1 MTSGIL
7 EPQSAGTAPGAAV
20 PTAPPAAGD
29 SGLGEALRTIRKR
42 KWIILAFIV
51 AGLAYGW
58 YKSSTQVRLY
68 VASGTIEIG
77 TGSTKA
83 FSLSAATQGTENTS
97 SINTEVAILKSDALL
112 LTIARDLD
120 LANNPDF
127 MGSKGP
133 MPHLSLDDPAIRQG
147 VIGILNGDLIVATV
161 PKTNL
166 VRITCSTLNAKLSAD
181 IVNKL
186 IAEYIQRSIKA
197 RVEATTRASEFLS
210 PQLRELKQQVE
221 DSQTRLIDL
230 GRKLGI
236 TGVGADAQAGPSNNL
251 TALTSALGQAQIRRI
266 LSQSRYQTLNNTEAN
281 AVDNSIDPAAGSAA
295 STAPSPLA
303 SLRSERETAEAQY
316 AELTANLGPRMP
328 AVKALHAHIEALNK
342 AITEEQNRLLIQARQ
357 NVAAARTDEETL
369 HSALDTERA
378 DAYKRRDDLIAYN
391 FRQREYESLQRLYD
405 ALYERLRTASVQAGL
420 ESTEIDVVDTAS
432 PPVAPS
438 LQPRSTML
446 VINTV
451 VLGILGIIVAFIVD
465 SLDTGI
471 QSVAELET
479 LTGLPSLTLIPRSR
493 RVVEPGGMSLAQRN
507 IGVLSGP
514 KSQFAEAFRALRTS
528 LLLSTPGGE
537 PRTILLTSS
546 TPSEG
551 KTTAAANLATVL
563 AQRDVRVLLVD
574 ADLRRPAVHH
584 RFGINGKIGL
594 TSVLSGA
601 VPFDQAVQ
609 HIPEIPNLDVLVSGP
624 VPPFP
629 AEMLGSASMVA
640 LLEEARSKYT
650 HIVLDSPPLL
660 SVADSIVLAQHA
672 DAVLLVVR
680 YGKSSKS
687 AVRRG
692 RELLV
697 RAGVRTVGIA
707 LNAVETNSPE
717 YYAYYGYSGY
727 TSYGSSGVE
736 SSAWESKS
744 GSRKSGK
751 GDRS

>member
-7 EPQSAGTAPGAAV
+7 EPQSAGAATGSAAPTV
-20 PTAPPAAGD
+20 PTASGD

-42 KWIILAFIV
+42 KWIILAFLV
-51 AGLAYGW
+51 AGFAYGW

-77 TGSTKA
+77 TGSASA
-83 FSLSAATQGTENTS
+83 FRISAASTGADS
-97 SINTEVAILKSDALL
+97 SSGINTEVAILKSNSLL
-112 LTIARDLD
+112 LTVARDLD
-120 LANNPDF
+120 LANNRDF
-127 MGSKGP
+127 MGAKGP
-133 MPHLSLDDPAIRQG
+133 LPHLSLEDPAIRQG
-147 VIGILNGDLIVATV
+147 VIGILNADIGVTVV

-166 VRITCSTLNAKLSAD
+166 VRITCSTLNPKLSAD
-181 IVNKL
+181 IINKL
-186 IAEYIQRSIKA
+186 VAEYIQRSIKT
-197 RVEATTRASEFLS
+197 RIEATTRASEFLN
-210 PQLRELKQQVE
+210 PQLRELKQALE

-230 GRKLGI
+230 AKSLGI
-236 TGVGADAQAGPSNNL
+236 GVGPDASSAPANNVA
-251 TALTSALGQAQIRRI
+251 ALTGAVGQAQIRRI
-266 LSQSRYQTLNNTEAN
+266 LDQSRYHILRNTDPN
-281 AVDNSIDPAAGSAA
+281 AVDSSIDPSAGSAA
-295 STAPSPLA
+295 TAGPNTLS
-303 SLRSERETAEAQY
+303 SLRSERESAEVQY
-316 AELTANLGPRMP
+316 SELSANLGPKMP
-328 AVKALHAHIEALNK
+328 TVKALKARIETLNK
-342 AITEEQNRLLIQARQ
+342 AINEEQSRLLTQAKQ
-357 NVAAARTDEETL
+357 NETAASTDEQTL
-369 HSALDTERA
+369 RAALDAERA
-378 DAYKRRDDLIAYN
+378 DAYKRRDDLIAYS

-405 ALYERLRTASVQAGL
+405 SLQERLRTASVQAGL
-420 ESTEIDVVDTAS
+420 ESTEIDIVDIAS

-438 LQPRSTML
+438 LQPRSTIITVNL
-446 VINTV
+446 V
-451 VLGILGIIVAFIVD
+451 VLGLVGIILAFIID
-465 SLDTGI
+465 ALDTGI

-479 LTGLPSLTLIPRSR
+479 LTGLPSLTLIPRAR
-493 RVVEPGGMSLAQRN
+493 RVAEPAGLSVAQRN
-507 IGVLSGP
+507 LGVLSGP

-537 PRTILLTSS
+537 PKVVLLTSS

-551 KTTAAANLATVL
+551 KTTAAANLAVVL
-563 AQRDVRVLLVD
+563 AQRDVRVLLID

-584 RFGINGKIGL
+584 RFGINGKTGL
-594 TSVLSGA
+594 TSVLSGS
-601 VPFDQAVQ
+601 VPFDQAIQ
-609 HIPEIPNLDVLVSGP
+609 TLPEIPNLDILVSGP

-629 AEMLGSASMVA
+629 AEMLGSPAMMA
-640 LLEEARSKYT
+640 LLQEARGKYT

-660 SVADSIVLAQHA
+660 SVADSIVLSQSA

-692 RELLV
+692 RELLA

-727 TSYGSSGVE
+727 ASYGSSGVE

-744 GSRKSGK
+744 RGKSAGK